1 MHAQKAVGQC
11 TLRKP
16 SGRVGAGLSMQMSRG
31 LLKPELAPA
40 RATGAIADSEWPLSL
55 RRRRPGGPRVG
66 VWRRAGRLLLL
77 PLLLILGGCGRGV
90 RSRERCVWVVAGRR
104 ERRVDV
110 QVAGKRARR
119 GCAGC
124 G

>member
-66 VWRRAGRLLLL
+66 VWRRAGRL
-77 PLLLILGGCGRGV
+77 PYFGGVRARSAVERAVCVGGCGQE
-90 RSRERCVWVVAGRR
+90 REEG
-104 ERRVDV
+104 
-110 QVAGKRARR
+110 
-119 GCAGC
+119 
-124 G
+124 

>member
-40 RATGAIADSEWPLSL
+40 RATGAIADSEWPLPAAPPARWAARWCVAEGRKAS
-55 RRRRPGGPRVG
+55 PPPPPPYFGGV
-66 VWRRAGRLLLL
+66 RARSAVERAVCV
-77 PLLLILGGCGRGV
+77 GGCGQE
-90 RSRERCVWVVAGRR
+90 RE
-104 ERRVDV
+104 EE
-110 QVAGKRARR
+110 VAGKRARR